1 MTDRGS
7 HDNHGSNDNRCS
19 NDNRDDSDESIADTI
34 ADTIVDDNQS
44 IARTVADD
52 DDLESVDSLLEAACT
67 GNEEDSTAAT
77 IDDRQSITVRSPT
90 PEKHWFERAE
100 AIDHGRSRS
109 RSPTGD
115 IDRLFAAEVKYTLC
129 LSLIHI

>member
-1 MTDRGS
+1 MTDRRS

-52 DDLESVDSLLEAACT
+52 DDLESVDTLLAAACT
-67 GNEEDSTAAT
+67 RNPTHAA
-77 IDDRQSITVRSPT
+77 RVHASAVRALAP
-90 PEKHWFERAE
+90 PPAR
-100 AIDHGRSRS
+100 
-109 RSPTGD
+109 
-115 IDRLFAAEVKYTLC
+115 TLRRR
-129 LSLIHI
+129 

>member
-77 IDDRQSITVRSPT
+77 IDDRQSMI
-90 PEKHWFERAE
+90 
-100 AIDHGRSRS
+100 
-109 RSPTGD
+109 D
-115 IDRLFAAEVKYTLC
+115 IDD
-129 LSLIHI
+129 